1 MDITVKNKLKLGLL
15 LFVVLFSHS
24 AASASI
30 NIVTEHLAPF
40 QIVKDKAISGLSTE
54 IIQATL
60 KEANIT
66 YNIDAHPWSLSY
78 NRALKEENTCIYSIV
93 RIPQR
98 DALFQWVGHIAISST
113 SFYSLK
119 NSPIKI
125 SSLEQAKDYK
135 VAVIKDDVAHH
146 YLLSK
151 GFIENKNIYV
161 MDNNEALL
169 KLLEVPNRQIDLV
182 VINDDLLTNRVN
194 NAIESS
200 KYKNVHT
207 FENFKFEFYFACSLK
222 TEKSI
227 IQSLSKAMDKLEKK
241 GDFTKIKMKWLHKMG
256 NII

>member
-1 MDITVKNKLKLGLL
+1 M
-15 LFVVLFSHS
+15 LFVIFFSYS
-24 AASASI
+24 AISAKI

-40 QIVKDKAISGLSTE
+40 QIVKEDSITGLSTQ
-54 IIQATL
+54 IIEATL
-60 KEANIT
+60 KEANIA

-78 NRALKEENTCIYSIV
+78 NRALKEKNTCIYSIV
-93 RIPQR
+93 RIPER
-98 DALFQWVGHIAISST
+98 DTLFQWVGHIATSST

-119 NSPIKI
+119 DNPIKI
-125 SSLEQAKDYK
+125 STLEQAKNYK

-222 TEKSI
+222 TEKAI
-227 IQSLSKAMDKLEKK
+227 IQSLSKAMEKLDKE
-241 GDFTKIKMKWLHKMG
+241 GVFEKIKRKWYHKMG

>member
-1 MDITVKNKLKLGLL
+1 LDITVKNKLKLGLL

>member
-15 LFVVLFSHS
+15 LLVVLFSRS
-24 AASASI
+24 AISASI

-40 QIVKDKAISGLSTE
+40 QIVKDNTISGLFTE
-54 IIQATL
+54 IIEATL

-66 YNIDAHPWSLSY
+66 YHIDAHPWSLSY

-98 DALFQWVGHIAISST
+98 DALFQWVGHIATSST

-169 KLLEVPNRQIDLV
+169 KLLEVPNRQIDLI

-227 IQSLSKAMDKLEKK
+227 IQSLSKAMDKLERK
-241 GDFTKIKMKWLHKMG
+241 GVFTKIKRKWLHKMG

>member
-1 MDITVKNKLKLGLL
+1 MGITVKNKLKLGLL
-15 LFVVLFSHS
+15 LFVVLFPRS
-24 AASASI
+24 AISASI

-40 QIVKDKAISGLSTE
+40 QIVKDNVISGLSTQ
-54 IIQATL
+54 IIEATL
-60 KEANIT
+60 KEANIA
-66 YNIDAHPWSLSY
+66 YQIDAHPWSLSY
-78 NRALKEENTCIYSIV
+78 NLALKEENTCIYSIV

-98 DALFQWVGHIAISST
+98 DALFQWVGHIATSST

-119 NSPIKI
+119 NNPIKL
-125 SSLEQAKDYK
+125 SSLEQAKEYK
-135 VAVIKDDVAHH
+135 VAVIKDDIAHH

-169 KLLEVPNRQIDLV
+169 KLLEVPSRQIDLI

-194 NAIESS
+194 NAFESS

-207 FENFKFEFYFACSLK
+207 FDNFKFEFYFACSLK

-227 IQSLSKAMDKLEKK
+227 IQSLSKAMDKLEKE
-241 GDFTKIKMKWLHKMG
+241 GIFASIKRKWQHRMG